1 MALVKMVRNAPETEG
16 GNTEGMFPEETV
28 ADLKKRG
35 WNVADKGSEKKAE
48 PAKEQP
54 KAEPKEPKEPKVEP
68 KVEEPK
74 APKFEEKKEE
84 FGYSKK

>member
-48 PAKEQP
+48 PVKEQP
-54 KAEPKEPKEPKVEP
+54 KAEPKEPKVEP